1 MTEEQDLVAYLTSK
15 GIQVHRAAG
24 PEVTIHCLWC
34 ADGDTKGKG
43 KLYLNTESWLYSC
56 KRCLAS
62 GNRTTLLEH
71 FGDEDG
77 LRHVDTADPMLR
89 RRILTEA
96 TDLAHEMLLAND
108 AKVQYLLDRGISAE
122 LIVSQKLGYVPRNV
136 GLSEMLP
143 CRESLSGYRDLI
155 AAGLVTLNGREFFN
169 DCITIPYF
177 SHGTVVQIRSKD
189 IDGKYKTT
197 AGDHTRLYNAD
208 ALFGADHVLIT
219 EGEFD
224 SLAVRSQIESSSE
237 RALTSLAVVG
247 LAGAGSWPEG
257 LVESLA
263 GASKVFIG
271 LDPDD
276 TGKKFAAKLKDALGA
291 KGRMVNLPD
300 GEPKTDW
307 TDWFKPVTPK
317 NPRGGHDW
325 RDLRDLLVE
334 SDLAGKQMFS
344 IVDAAAKWSRR
355 QSEAPGI
362 KLGWPSLD
370 ARIRPGLKPGQ
381 VMIPLAATGTGKS
394 VWLSNVAHNLRDK
407 NVLYLSLELT
417 APEVF
422 EHLRRIHR
430 FWFPKATRDEM
441 LLDNARLQ
449 IVERN
454 RLGRG
459 DVEALIGEYTDLV
472 GGTPD
477 VVILDYLQYYA
488 RGFRGSSMYDRVSDA
503 IMELKAI
510 AKDADASVIVPSQVN
525 RGAERGKPLVL
536 DAARDAGTVEE
547 TADFVVSLFRPDQQ
561 VNRDTGDRPFQSG
574 AFNAQLL
581 KSRHGNEG
589 ALCNLQFSFMSL
601 AIVDKTFDKVAVSRV
616 EQENSLYRQ
625 GVHYDDFRAQHE
637 AQHAQT
643 VLRGVG

>member
-1 MTEEQDLVAYLTSK
+1 MVEEQDLIAYLTSK
-15 GIQVHRAAG
+15 GIQVYRAAG
-24 PEVTIHCLWC
+24 AEVTAHCLWC
-34 ADGDTKGKG
+34 PDGDPKAKG

-56 KRCLAS
+56 KRCDAV
-62 GNRTTLLEH
+62 GNRKTLLEH

-77 LRHVDTADPMLR
+77 LRTVDDPMLR

-96 TDLAHEMLLAND
+96 AELAHEMLLANES
-108 AKVQYLLDRGISAE
+108 KVQYLLDRGISGE
-122 LIVSQKLGYVPRNV
+122 LIMAQKIGFVPPNV

-143 CRESLSGYRDLI
+143 CRPNLKGYNDLI
-155 AAGLVTLNGREFFN
+155 ASGLVTLNGREFFN

-224 SLAVRSQIESSSE
+224 SLAVRSQIEQSSE
-237 RALTSLAVVG
+237 RALTSLSVVG
-247 LAGAGSWPEG
+247 LAGAGSWPDG

-276 TGKKFAAKLKDALGA
+276 TGKKFAAKLKEALGT
-291 KGRMVNLPD
+291 KGRIVSLPD

-317 NPRGGHDW
+317 NPRGGQGW

-334 SDLAGKQMFS
+334 SDLAGKQMFT
-344 IVDAAAKWSRR
+344 IADAAAKWSRR
-355 QSEAPGI
+355 QSEAPGL

-370 ARIRPGLKPGQ
+370 ARLRPGLKQGQ

-394 VWLSNVAHNLRDK
+394 VWLSNVIHNLRDQH
-407 NVLYLSLELT
+407 VLHLTLEMT
-417 APEVF
+417 AAEVY

-430 FWFPKATRDEM
+430 FHFPQATRDEM
-441 LLDNARLQ
+441 MLDFERLQ

-459 DVEALIGEYTDLV
+459 DIDALVNEYYDTVGE
-472 GGTPD
+472 TPD
-477 VVILDYLQYYA
+477 LIVVDYLQYYA
-488 RGFRGSSMYDRVSDA
+488 RGFRGTSMYDRVSDA

-510 AKDADASVIVPSQVN
+510 AKESDAGIIAPSQVN
-525 RGAERGKPLVL
+525 RAAERGKPLIL
-536 DAARDAGTVEE
+536 DQARDAGTVEE
-547 TADFVVSLFRPDQQ
+547 TGDFVISLFRPDQL
-561 VNRDTGDRPFQSG
+561 VNRDTGERPFQSG
-574 AFNAQLL
+574 AFNLQLL

-589 ALCNLQFSFMSL
+589 ALCNLTFSNLSL
-601 AIVDKTFDKVAVSRV
+601 AIVDKKFDHANASRI

-625 GVHYDDFRAQHE
+625 GVHYDDYRKQLDLAGQLPLMR
-637 AQHAQT
+637 
-643 VLRGVG
+643 VVP